1 MSESKQHTLIGSI
14 TLPGSE
20 ITAYHAATRT
30 AFVIGGND
38 ELYVVSLLDPFNP
51 VLRAT
56 IELAGKAQSV
66 AVNADGLVAV
76 AVDREATVPGSTA
89 TYHTDGL
96 VQFFTISG
104 TTLIPAG
111 QVTVGSLPDSIA
123 FNEDGTR
130 LVTANEGEPNMF
142 YTQAVD
148 SMDPLGSIS
157 IIEVNAAAPGSSAVT
172 TLTFE
177 DYNDQLE
184 QLRNKGIR
192 ISGDDAADGIQGNLV
207 AQDMEPEYVSIS
219 GGKAYVSLQENN
231 AIAVVDLTTKKI
243 VAIHPVGLKDWD
255 RGTPE
260 ATTYEFDI
268 AYPGE
273 RPDFNDNGQ
282 VDDGEVVA
290 GGLSGLW
297 YDGKETIDGTEY
309 EIYYTIT
316 DRGPQ
321 AASIGDREDD
331 NPADPNKGGKI
342 FDDPDYPITVYK
354 LGKANGQI
362 VELGST
368 TLKVPDGIG
377 GFRDASGLGML
388 DRNDA
393 AYRLTG
399 QDGDGFNTYELVGKD
414 QFGLDTESILHLTI
428 SGLNSGNPVFAVAD
442 EYGPQIA
449 IFDAATGNLIHR
461 IMPAGTNF
469 AAAAN
474 IEYADVPAYTLQ
486 TLPGVYSTIFNNR
499 GFEAM
504 AWNSDDGLLYAFVQ
518 SPLRPSGFDN
528 QEVVRIIAVDPT
540 TGEAVHEYIYSL
552 TGEKGQ
558 DKIGDA
564 VYDAERDV
572 FYVIERDSGTTSNAN
587 KTIFEI
593 NLAGA
598 TDTLDYTTGQ
608 DGKSWEQLLGTG
620 VTQPEL
626 ADVESLA
633 DALQGDIV
641 FVNKNEL
648 LNLPSL
654 GIDPR
659 FDKAEGLA
667 LKPDGTLV
675 VGFDNDF
682 VHVDGR
688 PDNILVEI
696 GFNELAVDT
705 SDKDGGIDPGHRPFY
720 GMRMPDGI
728 DSYEY
733 NGETFVVIANEGDG
747 RIRPDAVNF
756 VVEEEYD
763 GAYLKLIATLPGG
776 VTPVDTITDPLTN
789 GTFYVIESDKTDN
802 EAEKVKEG
810 DEYFLTMKY
819 GWKSDDYFYSDETRL
834 VDYEDLEKLNQYIQD
849 EGKKSG
855 EIGRL
860 KTINTEVYLTDEAA
874 EDQSPEQV
882 IGFGGRS
889 FSIMDSK
896 GNIVYDSGDLT
907 ERAAIEAG
915 VYDDGRSD
923 DKGTEP
929 ENVTLAEV
937 DGRIYAYVGLERANS
952 VVVFD
957 VTNPYEVEFVEL
969 LDVEGDTGFVSPEGL
984 VTGSGL
990 LIVSNEVEP
999 GLAIYALPDTPT
1011 VERPLEDVTVQEDSK
1026 LEHIVLADA
1035 FADIEEGDSLTYTAT
1050 LADGSP
1056 LPGWLQFSASHHD
1069 IETLEDYFLPNGNP
1083 DNATGSGPA
1092 TDSASAGTAI
1102 ATGVKTVDGNIA
1114 WERTDSAGGEIE
1126 TIAETLRNEMGYA
1139 IGVASTVPFSH
1150 ATPAA
1155 FVSHDVSRNNYWDI

>member
-89 TYHTDGL
+89 TYHADGL

-243 VAIHPVGLKDWD
+243 VAIHPVGLKDWNS
-255 RGTPE
+255 
-260 ATTYEFDI
+260 
-268 AYPGE
+268 
-273 RPDFNDNGQ
+273 PD
-282 VDDGEVVA
+282 
-290 GGLSGLW
+290 
-297 YDGKETIDGTEY
+297 
-309 EIYYTIT
+309 
-316 DRGPQ
+316 
-321 AASIGDREDD
+321 
-331 NPADPNKGGKI
+331 
-342 FDDPDYPITVYK
+342 
-354 LGKANGQI
+354 
-362 VELGST
+362 
-368 TLKVPDGIG
+368 
-377 GFRDASGLGML
+377 L
-388 DRNDA
+388 D
-393 AYRLTG
+393 
-399 QDGDGFNTYELVGKD
+399 
-414 QFGLDTESILHLTI
+414 
-428 SGLNSGNPVFAVAD
+428 
-442 EYGPQIA
+442 
-449 IFDAATGNLIHR
+449 
-461 IMPAGTNF
+461 
-469 AAAAN
+469 
-474 IEYADVPAYTLQ
+474 
-486 TLPGVYSTIFNNR
+486 
-499 GFEAM
+499 
-504 AWNSDDGLLYAFVQ
+504 
-518 SPLRPSGFDN
+518 
-528 QEVVRIIAVDPT
+528 
-540 TGEAVHEYIYSL
+540 
-552 TGEKGQ
+552 
-558 DKIGDA
+558 
-564 VYDAERDV
+564 
-572 FYVIERDSGTTSNAN
+572 
-587 KTIFEI
+587 
-593 NLAGA
+593 
-598 TDTLDYTTGQ
+598 
-608 DGKSWEQLLGTG
+608 
-620 VTQPEL
+620 
-626 ADVESLA
+626 
-633 DALQGDIV
+633 
-641 FVNKNEL
+641 
-648 LNLPSL
+648 
-654 GIDPR
+654 
-659 FDKAEGLA
+659 
-667 LKPDGTLV
+667 
-675 VGFDNDF
+675 
-682 VHVDGR
+682 
-688 PDNILVEI
+688 
-696 GFNELAVDT
+696 VDT
-705 SDKDGGIDPGHRPFY
+705 SDKDGGIDPGQRSFF

-728 DSYEY
+728 DTYEY
-733 NGETFVVIANEGDG
+733 NGETFVVMANEGDG
-747 RIRPDAVNF
+747 RIRPDLVNF
-756 VVEEEYD
+756 EVPEAYD
-763 GAYLKLIATLPGG
+763 KKYLKLTDTLPGG
-776 VTPVDTITDPLTN
+776 VTPVDSVTDPLTN
-789 GTFYVIESDKTDN
+789 ETIYVIETDKTDSD
-802 EAEKVKEG
+802 AEKVKKG
-810 DEYFLTMKY
+810 AEYFLTMKY
-819 GWKSDDYFYSDETRL
+819 GWESGDDFYSDESRL
-834 VDYEDLEKLNQYIQD
+834 YKLDDNYSEND
-849 EGKKSG
+849 

-860 KTINTEVYLTDEAA
+860 KVVNTETDG
-874 EDQSPEQV
+874 DPI

-907 ERAAIEAG
+907 EQAAIAAG

-969 LDVEGDTGFVSPEGL
+969 IDVEGDTGFVSPEGL

-1114 WERTDSAGGEIE
+1114 WERTDNAGGEIE

-1155 FVSHDVSRNNYWDI
+1155 FVSHDVSRNNYWDIAHEILFETQPEVVIGGGYNNGNFAKATKDAAGVYHDANGNNLNDDYDAFKAGTDGTSYMFVERETGTDGGDALAATAAGVSLADGEKLFGLFGTSGGNFEYYEVSDTPGSPSITRGIEDPTLADVTNASLSVLN

>member
-1 MSESKQHTLIGSI
+1 MSAIKQQHVLIGSI
-14 TLPGSE
+14 ELPGSE

-38 ELYVVSLLDPFNP
+38 ELYVVSLLDPANP
-51 VLRAT
+51 LLTAKIR
-56 IELAGKAQSV
+56 LAGNAQSV

-76 AVDREATVPGSTA
+76 AVDQEATILGSTA
-89 TYHTDGL
+89 TYHADGL

-104 TTLIPAG
+104 TTVIPAG

-123 FNEDGTR
+123 FNEDGTV

-142 YTQAVD
+142 YTSADD

-157 IIEVNAAAPGSSAVT
+157 IIEVNAATPASSGVT
-172 TLTFE
+172 TLTF
-177 DYNDQLE
+177 DGYNDQLE

-192 ISGDDAADGIQGNLV
+192 ISGDDGADGIDGNLV

-219 GGKAYVSLQENN
+219 GNKAYVTLQENN
-231 AIAVVDLTTKKI
+231 AIAIVDLTKKKI
-243 VAIHPVGLKDWD
+243 EAIHPVGLKDWD

-260 ATTYEFDI
+260 ATSYEFDI
-268 AYPGE
+268 AYPGD
-273 RPDFNDNGQ
+273 RPDFNENGQ

-297 YDGKETIDGTEY
+297 YEGKETIDGTEY
-309 EIYYTIT
+309 EIFYTIT

-321 AASIGDREDD
+321 AASIGDREGD
-331 NPADPNKGGKI
+331 NPADPNNGGKI

-368 TLKVPDGIG
+368 TLKVPDGNG
-377 GFRDASGLGML
+377 GFRDSSGLGML

-393 AYRLTG
+393 AYELTG
-399 QDGDGFNTYELVGKD
+399 QDGNGFNTYELVGKD

-428 SGLNSGNPVFAVAD
+428 PGLNSGNPVFAVAD

-449 IFDAATGNLIHR
+449 IFDAASGNLIHR

-474 IEYADVPAYTLQ
+474 IEYADVPAYTFQ
-486 TLPGVYSTIFNNR
+486 TLPEVYSTIFNNR

-528 QEVVRIIAVDPT
+528 QEVVRIIAVDPA

-572 FYVIERDSGTTSNAN
+572 FCVIERDSGITSNAN

-598 TDTLDYTTGQ
+598 TDTLDYTLGTN
-608 DGKSWEQLLGTG
+608 GKSWEQLLGAG

-648 LNLPSL
+648 FNIPSL
-654 GIDPR
+654 GIDAR

-688 PDNILVEI
+688 PDNMLVEI

-728 DSYEY
+728 DTYQY
-733 NGETFVVIANEGDG
+733 NGETFVVMANEGDG

-776 VTPVDTITDPLTN
+776 VTPVDSITDPLTN
-789 GTFYVIESDKTDN
+789 ETFYVIESDKNDPQ
-802 EAEKVKEG
+802 AVKVEEE
-810 DEYFLTMKY
+810 DEFFLTMKY

-834 VDYEDLEKLNQYIQD
+834 VDYEDLDRLNQYIQD
-849 EGKKSG
+849 EGGKKG
-855 EIGRL
+855 DIGRL
-860 KTINTEVYLTDEAA
+860 KTVNTEVYLTGEAA
-874 EDQSPEQV
+874 ADQSPEQV

-907 ERAAIEAG
+907 EQAAIAAG

-923 DKGTEP
+923 D
-929 ENVTLAEV
+929 
-937 DGRIYAYVGLERANS
+937 
-952 VVVFD
+952 
-957 VTNPYEVEFVEL
+957 
-969 LDVEGDTGFVSPEGL
+969 
-984 VTGSGL
+984 
-990 LIVSNEVEP
+990 
-999 GLAIYALPDTPT
+999 
-1011 VERPLEDVTVQEDSK
+1011 
-1026 LEHIVLADA
+1026 
-1035 FADIEEGDSLTYTAT
+1035 
-1050 LADGSP
+1050 
-1056 LPGWLQFSASHHD
+1056 
-1069 IETLEDYFLPNGNP
+1069 
-1083 DNATGSGPA
+1083 
-1092 TDSASAGTAI
+1092 
-1102 ATGVKTVDGNIA
+1102 
-1114 WERTDSAGGEIE
+1114 
-1126 TIAETLRNEMGYA
+1126 
-1139 IGVASTVPFSH
+1139 
-1150 ATPAA
+1150 
-1155 FVSHDVSRNNYWDI
+1155 